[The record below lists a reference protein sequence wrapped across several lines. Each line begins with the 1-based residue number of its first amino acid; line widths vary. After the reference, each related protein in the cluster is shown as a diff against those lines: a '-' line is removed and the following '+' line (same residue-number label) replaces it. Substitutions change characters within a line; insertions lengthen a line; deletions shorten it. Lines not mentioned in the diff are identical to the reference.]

1 MPTHDKL
8 PTKRKKS
15 EKMQHL
21 LLDLYGCSVQKLADA
36 DGLRRFLDDLPD
48 QLGMPK
54 AGPADLYFIDAV
66 SDPRDAGHS
75 GLVLASLHVSLHAWP
90 PYGMINIDVFSRSKF
105 DEAQAIAFA
114 RTAFDPGDIEV
125 HMVQRAI
132 RAPGHQT
139 SREEPTV
146 SGGERPP
153 TFPPHRCLWPS
164 GCLNSTGSAL
174 MKYCP
179 VHQDLLFPP

>member
-1 MPTHDKL
+1 
-8 PTKRKKS
+8 
-15 EKMQHL
+15 MQHL
-21 LLDLYGCSVQKLADA
+21 LLDLYGCDAQKLADA
-36 DGLRRFLDDLPD
+36 GGLRRFLNDLPD
-48 QLGMPK
+48 QLGMSK

-90 PYGMINIDVFSRSKF
+90 PYGMVNIDIFSRTAF
-105 DEAQAIAFA
+105 DEVQAIAYA
-114 RTAFDPGDIEV
+114 RAAFDPGDMEV
-125 HMVQRAI
+125 HSVQRAT
-132 RAPGHQT
+132 RAPDHQT
-139 SREEPTV
+139 SSEGPAV
-146 SGGERPP
+146 PGGERTPTLPP
-153 TFPPHRCLWPS
+153 HVAHRCLWPG